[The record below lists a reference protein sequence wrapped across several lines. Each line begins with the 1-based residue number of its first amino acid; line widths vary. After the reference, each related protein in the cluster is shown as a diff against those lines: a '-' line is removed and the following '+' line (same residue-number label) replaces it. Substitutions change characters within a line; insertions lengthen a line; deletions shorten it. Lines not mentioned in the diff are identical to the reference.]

1 MKSTGEVMGI
11 GMTFGEA
18 YRKAQRA
25 AGTLIPVSG
34 TALISVRTADQ
45 ASVIDIARYLSENG
59 FSLVATEGTA
69 EAIQAAGMKARVVN
83 KVSEGRP
90 HVVDSIMNGEFD
102 LIVNTT
108 ASRHSR
114 RDSPTIRRQAL
125 IHKVTYF
132 TTLAAARAACE
143 AHRSG
148 GDATVNRLQTLHQTI
163 SL

>member
-1 MKSTGEVMGI
+1 M
-11 GMTFGEA
+11 
-18 YRKAQRA
+18 
-25 AGTLIPVSG
+25 
-34 TALISVRTADQ
+34 
-45 ASVIDIARYLSENG
+45 
-59 FSLVATEGTA
+59 
-69 EAIQAAGMKARVVN
+69 VN

-90 HVVDSIMNGEFD
+90 HVVDSIKNGEFD

-114 RDSPTIRRQAL
+114 LDSQTIRRQAL

-148 GDATVNRLQTLHQTI
+148 PDVSVNRLQTLHQTVTV
-163 SL
+163 